1 MRYKAFYI
9 SEDAPLEQRLGKTAF
24 DISKGVITPIDADDF
39 HSALTLA
46 YLNEPDGYKLHSV
59 QTDFEDFPELVI
71 MNLGGIAPVQGEG
84 TIVGMPFYFRARG
97 QGYTFSVASTSD
109 GDPLEAWGGRDT
121 AGYHVQH
128 LYGDEEFAAGYME
141 LDLAEG
147 FIRECAR
154 VYMSHPNAQQPEG
167 KGEHGS

>member
-9 SEDAPLEQRLGKTAF
+9 SKDEPLEQRLGRTAF
-24 DISKGVITPIDADDF
+24 DIGKGVITPINADDF

-46 YLNEPDGYKLHSV
+46 HLNEPDGHKLHSV
-59 QTDFEDFPELVI
+59 QTDFEDFPELTI
-71 MNLGGIAPVQGEG
+71 TNLGGMTPVQGEG
-84 TIVGMPFYFRARG
+84 TIAGMPFYFRARG
-97 QGYTFSVASTSD
+97 QRYTFSVASTPD

-128 LYGDEEFAAGYME
+128 PYGDEEFAAGFMD
-141 LDLAEG
+141 LDVAEG

-154 VYMSHPNAQQPEG
+154 AYMSHPEEVAP
-167 KGEHGS
+167 S